1 MNDKSSQ
8 SDPLKGMDFEEAIKR
23 FAQVDPH
30 EVVIVT
36 NAAMKDGEI
45 EKLIAA
51 FEAAAQH
58 DEDGNEFWSA
68 RDLQILLEYDR
79 WENFEAAIKRA
90 QTACEG
96 VGKIVTDHF
105 REVTKMVELGSGAS
119 RPIDDLHLDR
129 YACFLI
135 TQNSDARKKPVAF
148 GQTYFAIQTRRQELA
163 DQAVAE
169 GVAVPQ
175 TEDEKRVFLRNQ
187 IKAHNRY
194 LSSAAKEAGVVT
206 PLEFS
211 IFHSKGYQGLYGKN
225 VSEIRKHKRIPKS
238 ADILDVMGSTE
249 LAANFFRVTQT
260 EEKLRKDKIRG
271 LEKAY
276 ATHYAVGR
284 QVRDAMLKISGIA
297 PEDLP
302 VVDDI
307 RHAQKRLK
315 SDYPAIIII
324 PAIIPI
330 EDESQPKIS
339 SPQPIPAPLALL
351 VDDRRPINLRDDL
364 WKFALLIMATKLTGF
379 ISTTDLISE
388 LPKYIHI
395 PENSQEGLSGR
406 NDNKFSQL
414 VRNLK
419 SHKST
424 KTNLIYQG
432 YAQDVS
438 GGFQITAKGMDF
450 VHEYFKT
457 NWEIGH
463 G

>member
-1 MNDKSSQ
+1 MSEKTPQ
-8 SDPLKGMDFEEAIKR
+8 SDPLKGMEFGEAIKR

-30 EVVIVT
+30 EVAIVT

-51 FEAAAQH
+51 FEAAAEY
-58 DEDGNEFWSA
+58 DEDGNEFWTA
-68 RDLQILLEYDR
+68 RSLQGLLEYADYR
-79 WENFEAAIKRA
+79 NFLNIIEKAKDS
-90 QTACEG
+90 CETSG
-96 VGKIVTDHF
+96 QQIVDHFVGVTDMIELGKGAV
-105 REVTKMVELGSGAS
+105 REV
-119 RPIDDLHLDR
+119 DDIRLSR
-129 YACFLI
+129 YACYLI
-135 TQNSDARKKPVAF
+135 TQNGDAKKKPIAF
-148 GQTYFAIQTRRQELA
+148 GQTYFAIQTRRQELS
-163 DQAVAE
+163 DQAAAA

-225 VSEIRKHKRIPKS
+225 VSEIRRHKRIPKS

-271 LEKAY
+271 LDNAY

-302 VVDDI
+302 VVDNI
-307 RHAQKRLK
+307 RNAEKRLK
-315 SDYPAIIII
+315 SDQHVVLPIQEATQSKIIS
-324 PAIIPI
+324 PKPVLVAQ
-330 EDESQPKIS
+330 ESPT
-339 SPQPIPAPLALL
+339 
-351 VDDRRPINLRDDL
+351 DDRRPINLKDDL
-364 WKFALLIMATKLTGF
+364 WKFALLIMATKPDGV
-379 ISTTDLISE
+379 ISTTDLIAE
-388 LPKYIHI
+388 LPNYIHI

-419 SHKST
+419 SHKTT
-424 KTNLIYQG
+424 KTNFIFQG
-432 YAQDVS
+432 FAEDIK
-438 GGFQITAKGMDF
+438 GGFRITNKGSDF
-450 VHEYFKT
+450 VSNYFSS
-457 NWEIGH
+457 
-463 G
+463 